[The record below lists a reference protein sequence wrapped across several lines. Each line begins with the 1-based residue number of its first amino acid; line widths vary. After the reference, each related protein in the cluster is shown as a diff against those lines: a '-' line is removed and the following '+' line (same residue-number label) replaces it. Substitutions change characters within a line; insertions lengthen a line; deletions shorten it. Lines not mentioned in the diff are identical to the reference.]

1 MYSSNLRIRKPVT
14 QYPAPMSRL
23 FSLRLL
29 QRSLI
34 VSLVLAWGAALCA
47 AQTEAALGDDP
58 DPVRLFE
65 RGQAAHARGDFDR
78 ALALYEEALKVRP
91 EFPEAE
97 FQKGT
102 ALLSLNRIAEAEP
115 SFRRAIELRKN
126 WALPYS
132 ALGILLTRLNRD
144 AEALPLLNQAL
155 QLDKNDAL
163 ALRVLAG
170 LRLRAGNFPEA
181 LRLAQSA
188 TNDADAPAAAWL
200 VRAQAERASGD
211 KLAAKTSLSRALQ
224 LEPENIAAL
233 VESADLALDLN
244 DYDGAIESLKAADRI
259 SKGDKQIASRL
270 ALAHERAGRT
280 EEARRIAAAAGIVTE
295 DPSKPHIE
303 GTAEEIAAA
312 NSDDPLVSRKALE
325 KLVEKNPR
333 NPMLIARLGASY
345 RTDDP
350 NRALEFYHR
359 AAQLQPGNPDYATG
373 YAAALV
379 RARRFGEA
387 AVILRQVISAHPDN
401 YTAHANL
408 ATALYEQ
415 KRYTEA
421 LPEYRWLL
429 QAKPDAFVAY
439 YFIGSAHDY
448 LGEYREA
455 LASYE
460 SFLERADAN
469 TNKLEI
475 EKVQLRLPLL
485 RRQVKRGEGVKRK
498 Q

>member
-1 MYSSNLRIRKPVT
+1 
-14 QYPAPMSRL
+14 MSRF

-34 VSLVLAWGAALCA
+34 VSFVLACCTAVCA
-47 AQTEAALGDDP
+47 AQTEAAAGDDP

-65 RGQAAHARGDFDR
+65 RGQAAHARRDFDR

-102 ALLSLNRIAEAEP
+102 ALLSLNRLPEAEP
-115 SFRRAIELRKN
+115 SFRRAIELKKN

-132 ALGILLTRLNRD
+132 ALGVLLTRLNRD
-144 AEALPLLNQAL
+144 AEAVPLLEQAL
-155 QLDKNDAL
+155 QLDKNDTL
-163 ALRVLAG
+163 ALRVLAS
-170 LRLRAGNFPEA
+170 LRLRAGNSGEA
-181 LRLAQSA
+181 LRLATGA
-188 TNDADAPAAAWL
+188 TSDAEAPAAAWL

-211 KLAAKTSLSRALQ
+211 KLAAKASLTRALQ
-224 LEPENIAAL
+224 LEPENVAAL
-233 VESADLALDLN
+233 VESADLSLDEN
-244 DYDGAIESLKAADRI
+244 NYDGAIESLKAADRI
-259 SKGDKQIASRL
+259 ATGDKQIASRL
-270 ALAHERAGRT
+270 ALAHERAGRS

-295 DPSKPHIE
+295 DPTKPHIE
-303 GTAEEIAAA
+303 GTAEEIASA

-325 KLVEKNPR
+325 TLLKKNPR
-333 NPMLIARLGASY
+333 NAMLLARLGASY

-350 NRALEFYHR
+350 NRALEFYQR
-359 AAQLQPGNPDYATG
+359 ASELQPANPDYATG

-387 AVILRQVISAHPDN
+387 ATILRQVIAAHPDN

-415 KRYTEA
+415 KRYAEA
-421 LPEYRWLL
+421 LPEYKWLL

-469 TNKLEI
+469 TNQLEI
-475 EKVQLRLPLL
+475 EKVRLRLPLL

-498 Q
+498 T

>member
-1 MYSSNLRIRKPVT
+1 MYSSNQRIRKLVT
-14 QYPAPMSRL
+14 QYPAPMSR
-23 FSLRLL
+23 FISARLL
-29 QRSLI
+29 QRALI
-34 VSLVLAWGAALCA
+34 VSLVFACVTTTCA

-65 RGQAAHARGDFDR
+65 RGQAAHARGEFDR
-78 ALALYEEALKVRP
+78 ALELYEEALKVRP

-102 ALLSLNRIAEAEP
+102 ALLSLNRLPEAEP
-115 SFRRAIELRKN
+115 AFRRAIELRKN
-126 WALPYS
+126 WSLPYS
-132 ALGILLTRLNRD
+132 ALGVLLTRLNRD
-144 AEALPLLNQAL
+144 AEAVPFLEQAL
-155 QLDKNDAL
+155 QLDKNDTL
-163 ALRVLAG
+163 ALRVLAS
-170 LRLRAGNFPEA
+170 LRLRAGNNAEA

-188 TNDADAPAAAWL
+188 TSGTEAPASAWL

-211 KLAAKTSLSRALQ
+211 KLGAKTSLSRALQ
-224 LEPENIAAL
+224 LEPENVAAL
-233 VESADLALDLN
+233 VESGDLALDQN
-244 DYDGAIESLKAADRI
+244 DYEGAIESLKAADRI
-259 SKGDKQIASRL
+259 SKGDKQIAARL
-270 ALAHERAGRT
+270 ALAHERAGKT
-280 EEARRIAAAAGIVTE
+280 EEARRIATAAGIVNE
-295 DPSKPHIE
+295 DPAKPHIE

-312 NSDDPLVSRKALE
+312 NSDDPLISRKALE
-325 KLVEKNPR
+325 KLLEKNPR
-333 NPMLIARLGASY
+333 NPMLFARLGASY

-350 NRALEFYHR
+350 KRALQFYHR
-359 AAQLQPGNPDYATG
+359 AAELQPANPEYATG

-387 AVILRQVISAHPDN
+387 AAILSKVIAAHPDN

-415 KRYTEA
+415 KLYA
-421 LPEYRWLL
+421 AAIPEYQWLL
-429 QAKPDAFVAY
+429 RAKPDAFVAY

-455 LASYE
+455 LSSYE

-469 TNKLEI
+469 TNQLEI

-498 Q
+498 S